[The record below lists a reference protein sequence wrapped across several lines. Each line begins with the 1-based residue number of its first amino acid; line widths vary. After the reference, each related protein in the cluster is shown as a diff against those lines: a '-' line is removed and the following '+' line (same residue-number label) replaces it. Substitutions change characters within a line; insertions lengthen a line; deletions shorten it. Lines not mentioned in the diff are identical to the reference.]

1 MAIQTV
7 IFDLDGTLLY
17 SLEDLTDS
25 VNYAMDKYGF
35 KQYTVEEV
43 REAIGNGVR
52 LLMER
57 ITPDDISEDVFENCL
72 SDFKEY
78 YSQNMYNK
86 TKPYDGVIEMLTQ
99 LRADGY
105 KIAVLSN
112 KFDSAVKELCD
123 KYFGELVD
131 LAVGQKEGVEEKPS
145 PLGVFEIAK
154 ELDTPIENC
163 IFVGDSE
170 VDIQT
175 ANNAGI
181 DCISVTWGYKNIDFL
196 YANGASK
203 LVYIPEDILELL

>member
-7 IFDLDGTLLY
+7 IFDLDGTLLFT
-17 SLEDLTDS
+17 LEDLTDS
-25 VNYAMDKYGF
+25 VNFAMRKFGF
-35 KQYTVEEV
+35 KEYSVDEV

-52 LLMER
+52 LLMKR
-57 ITPDDISEDVFENCL
+57 ITPQDISEEVFEECL
-72 SDFKEY
+72 NVFKQH
-78 YSQNMYNK
+78 YSENMYNK
-86 TKPYDGVIEMLTQ
+86 TKAYDGVIPMLEK

-112 KFDSAVKELCD
+112 KFDSAVKELSE
-123 KYFGELVD
+123 KYFGDLVD
-131 LAVGQKEGVEEKPS
+131 LAVGQKEGVDEKPS
-145 PLGVFEIAK
+145 PLGVYEIAK
-154 ELDTPIENC
+154 ELNTPVEEC

-181 DCISVTWGYKNIDFL
+181 DCISVVWGYKDLNFL
-196 YANGASK
+196 YENGASK

>member
-7 IFDLDGTLLY
+7 IFDLDGTLLFT
-17 SLEDLTDS
+17 LEDLTDS
-25 VNYAMDKYGF
+25 VNFAMRKFGF
-35 KQYTVEEV
+35 KEYSVGEV

-52 LLMER
+52 LLMKR
-57 ITPDDISEDVFENCL
+57 ITPQDISEEVFEECL
-72 SDFKEY
+72 NVFKQHYSD
-78 YSQNMYNK
+78 NMYNK
-86 TKPYDGVIEMLTQ
+86 TKAYDGVIPMLEK

-112 KFDSAVKELCD
+112 KFDSAVKELSE
-123 KYFGELVD
+123 KYFGDLVD
-131 LAVGQKEGVEEKPS
+131 LAVGQKEGVDEKPS
-145 PLGVFEIAK
+145 PLGVYEIAK
-154 ELDTPIENC
+154 ELNTPVEEC

-181 DCISVTWGYKNIDFL
+181 DCISVVWGYKDLNFL
-196 YANGASK
+196 YENGASK

>member
-1 MAIQTV
+1 MAIQTI

-17 SLEDLTDS
+17 SLDDIADS

-35 KQYTVEEV
+35 KQYSVEEV

-52 LLMER
+52 LMMER
-57 ITPDDISEDVFENCL
+57 ITPDDISEEVFENCL
-72 SDFKEY
+72 SDFKLH
-78 YSQNMYNK
+78 YSENMYNK
-86 TKPYDGVIEMLTQ
+86 TRPYEGVLDMLKQ

-112 KFDSAVKELCD
+112 KFDTAVKELCE
-123 KYFGELVD
+123 KYFDGLVD
-131 LAVGQKEGVEEKPS
+131 LAVGQKEGVEEKPD
-145 PLGVFEIAK
+145 PAGVYEIAK
-154 ELDTPIENC
+154 ELDTPLECC

-181 DCISVTWGYKNIDFL
+181 DCISVTWGYKDFKFL
-196 YANGASK
+196 YENGASK
-203 LVYIPEDILELL
+203 LVYVPEDILELL

>member
-1 MAIQTV
+1 MVIQTV

-25 VNYAMDKYGF
+25 VNFIMEKYNF
-35 KQYTVEEV
+35 KQYSISEV

-57 ITPDDISEDVFENCL
+57 ITPDDISEMTFEQCL
-72 SDFKEY
+72 SEFKEY
-78 YSQNMYNK
+78 YSANMYNK
-86 TKPYDGVIEMLTQ
+86 TKPYDGVLDMLKK
-99 LRADGY
+99 LREDVY

-112 KFDSAVKELCD
+112 KFDVAVKELCD
-123 KYFGELVD
+123 KYFGDLVD
-131 LAVGQKEGVEEKPS
+131 IAVGQKEGVDEKPS

-154 ELDTPIENC
+154 ELNTPVENC

-181 DCISVTWGYKNIDFL
+181 DCISVTWGYKDVDFL
-196 YANGASK
+196 YKHGASQ
-203 LVYIPEDILELL
+203 LIYVPEDILELL